1 MTKQQQARMAG
12 TGTES
17 RPDMA
22 AEGTKVRLD
31 DDTVGRVLDASRR
44 QGTDPRVLMEEAVR
58 EALGDRED
66 RQAQISVEGFRHS
79 GDGGRVSLGM
89 PTTRVLKRAARQR
102 GESVNN
108 LVRGAISQAADS
120 VRRADEQKRQSPE
133 GAGTL
138 PFFDPLGVVEAA
150 TDGLLA
156 DPVGRMIRGP
166 ATTPP
171 GAAGGRRG
179 R

>member
-1 MTKQQQARMAG
+1 MKQQQSRQAG
-12 TGTES
+12 TDGES

-31 DDTVGRVLDASRR
+31 DETVGKVLDASRR
-44 QGTDPRVLMEEAVR
+44 QGTDPRVLMEESVR

-79 GDGGRVSLGM
+79 GDGGRVSMGM

-102 GESVNN
+102 GVSVNN
-108 LVRGAISQAADS
+108 LVRGAISQTADS
-120 VRRADEQKRQSPE
+120 VRQADEQKRQS
-133 GAGTL
+133 AGTSPAL

-156 DPVGRMIRGP
+156 DPVGQMLRGP